1 MSKISHFCLY
11 IVVGMEN
18 KGEED
23 TFIIQYVCMFIII
36 IIIVYFIHACRFFF
50 TIYCVALK
58 YNRPM
63 STDYH

>member
-50 TIYCVALK
+50 
-58 YNRPM
+58 
-63 STDYH
+63 YHLLCSIKIQYAYV

>member
-23 TFIIQYVCMFIII
+23 TFIIQYVCMY
-36 IIIVYFIHACRFFF
+36 VHTVCMYVCM
-50 TIYCVALK
+50 YVCLL
-58 YNRPM
+58 
-63 STDYH
+63 